1 MEDGTLEGRR
11 SMFDPL
17 VATREKP
24 DLDDD
29 ELQDLIAEKVEEDP
43 VFHLRNGRRAK
54 IAVEVDGG
62 IATLR
67 GVVRTALDRRRA
79 DILARAL
86 GAATVDNR
94 LNVEE
99 AEEAAEPRARRR

>member
-1 MEDGTLEGRR
+1 
-11 SMFDPL
+11 MFDRF
-17 VATREKP
+17 VATREKTA
-24 DLDDD
+24 LDDD
-29 ELQDLIAEKVEEDP
+29 ELQELIADRMEEDP
-43 VFHLRNGRRAK
+43 VLHLSNGRKAR

-67 GVVRTALDRRRA
+67 GTVRTALDRRRA

-94 LNVEE
+94 LRIED
-99 AEEAAEPRARRR
+99 AADIAASRPGRRR

>member
-1 MEDGTLEGRR
+1 
-11 SMFDPL
+11 MFDPL
-17 VATREKP
+17 VAQREKSE
-24 DLDDD
+24 LDDD
-29 ELQDLIAEKVEEDP
+29 ELQDLIAERVEEDP
-43 VFHLRNGRRAK
+43 VFHLANGRRAK

-67 GVVRTALDRRRA
+67 GMVRTALDRRRA

-94 LNVEE
+94 LKVEE
-99 AEEAAEPRARRR
+99 EEVAESKARRR

>member
-1 MEDGTLEGRR
+1 MEDNTLEGR
-11 SMFDPL
+11 SPMFDPL

-24 DLDDD
+24 ELDDD
-29 ELQDLIAEKVEEDP
+29 ELQDLIAERVEEDP
-43 VFHLRNGRRAK
+43 VFHLNNGRRAK
-54 IAVEVDGG
+54 IAVDVDGG

-67 GVVRTALDRRRA
+67 GMVRTALDRRRA

-94 LNVEE
+94 LRVED
-99 AEEAAEPRARRR
+99 EEAAEPKARRR

>member
-1 MEDGTLEGRR
+1 
-11 SMFDPL
+11 MFDPL
-17 VATREKP
+17 VAQREKP
-24 DLDDD
+24 ELDDD
-29 ELQDLIAEKVEEDP
+29 ELQDLIVERVEEDP
-43 VFHLRNGRRAK
+43 VFHLHNGRRAK

-67 GVVRTALDRRRA
+67 GTVRTALDRRRA

-94 LNVEE
+94 LKVEDEE
-99 AEEAAEPRARRR
+99 ASEPRARRR

>member
-1 MEDGTLEGRR
+1 
-11 SMFDPL
+11 MFDPL
-17 VATREKP
+17 VAQREKP

-29 ELQDLIAEKVEEDP
+29 ELQDLIAERVDEDP
-43 VFHLRNGRRAK
+43 VFHLKNGRRAK
-54 IAVEVDGG
+54 ISVEVDGG

-67 GVVRTALDRRRA
+67 GLVRTALDRRRA

-94 LNVEE
+94 LGVEE
-99 AEEAAEPRARRR
+99 SEETAEPKARRR